1 LDENESIR
9 SFSSLRL
16 DLCRWGV
23 KWTKNGKKPY
33 FIGHERED
41 VVEHR
46 NKFIRFMIENQC
58 RLYQQTASDV
68 EDWVQPSEDKPITII
83 CHDESTLNAGDQQ
96 SHKSS
101 FGFNAAFYDKTEEEV
116 ECFLTFFASIHLSL
130 S

>member
-1 LDENESIR
+1 
-9 SFSSLRL
+9 
-16 DLCRWGV
+16 
-23 KWTKNGKKPY
+23 
-33 FIGHERED
+33 
-41 VVEHR
+41 
-46 NKFIRFMIENQC
+46 MIENQC